1 MIKMLT
7 TAEAAAEL
15 GKSLRTVQAHIERG
29 NLEATMYGRDYLIEP
44 AELER
49 FKRERRGRG
58 RPKGVKTDAR
68 RTRRI
73 LLASSRRMARRAFQ
87 VYWRER

>member
-29 NLEATMYGRDYLIEP
+29 NLSAKMYGRDYLIEP

-58 RPKGVKTDAR
+58 RPKGVKT
-68 RTRRI
+68 
-73 LLASSRRMARRAFQ
+73 RAKTPL
-87 VYWRER
+87 ETP